1 MVLHELLVLGKYK
14 TTFHSVTE
22 LQKHETN
29 KHVHIAP
36 RICKFDDEYLVIF
49 NNQHCM

>member
-1 MVLHELLVLGKYK
+1 MVFLELLVLGKYK
-14 TTFHSVTE
+14 TSFHSATE

-36 RICKFDDEYLVIF
+36 RICKFDVEYSVIF
-49 NNQHCM
+49 NNQHSM